1 MADITQIKVGTTT
14 YDIKDSRV
22 DGLVT
27 GVSSVNG
34 KTGTVTI
41 ENASTTAAGL
51 MSKDDKSKLD
61 GIATVATSGSY
72 DDLTNKPSLDDLPR
86 IKVQGY
92 APATRYYKLATFP
105 EYNSSSNYASLI
117 ITGRMGGWE
126 QGNMSFVNM
135 LLYNRNGEG
144 GGYISVDNSNF
155 YDICDIVMYR
165 DTDGTSTAYLK
176 VNNYYTFDIS
186 INTFQATNAYKDEM
200 ESPSGTLKWTASVNA
215 DRLAVSGGEAY
226 INGSIL
232 AKASDIPTFNLSNGV
247 LTITA

>member
-1 MADITQIKVGTTT
+1 MADITQIKVGNTT

-34 KTGTVTI
+34 KTDAVTI
-41 ENASTTAAGL
+41 E
-51 MSKDDKSKLD
+51 
-61 GIATVATSGSY
+61 
-72 DDLTNKPSLDDLPR
+72 LDDLPR

-165 DTDGTSTAYLK
+165 NADGTSTAYLK

-186 INTFQATNAYKDEM
+186 INTFQATNAYKDQM
-200 ESPSGTLKWTASVNA
+200 ESPSGTLQWTASVNA
-215 DRLAVSGGEAY
+215 DRLAVSSGEAY

-232 AKASDIPTFNLSNGV
+232 AKASDIPTFNFDNGV